1 MEYYDVYDQNYI
13 RLAKSEGKVILVK
26 IEVLDY
32 SEYPIYEIT
41 DDVIVDSD
49 NFSSTYQQGTRA
61 KLSFDIYNN
70 EHKYDTNVDSPFW
83 FDKKIKYYK
92 GLKDTYTGDIYWFS
106 KGVFTVTSISQE
118 DDIISVS
125 MVDKFGILSSETGGA
140 CLENSTKISLG
151 DKVGKMFTDMLS
163 QDKGNGQPVDP
174 IPPIIDFDTRDI
186 EVGEDL
192 ELSTGAYFSDI
203 FTDLANNLKCENYYN
218 GSGHMILTRGSSD
231 FEFKNKSKFKK
242 AC

>member
-49 NFSSTYQQGTRA
+49 NFSSTYQQGARA

-83 FDKKIKYYK
+83 FDKKIK
-92 GLKDTYTGDIYWFS
+92 
-106 KGVFTVTSISQE
+106 
-118 DDIISVS
+118 
-125 MVDKFGILSSETGGA
+125 SE
-140 CLENSTKISLG
+140 
-151 DKVGKMFTDMLS
+151 
-163 QDKGNGQPVDP
+163 
-174 IPPIIDFDTRDI
+174 
-186 EVGEDL
+186 
-192 ELSTGAYFSDI
+192 
-203 FTDLANNLKCENYYN
+203 
-218 GSGHMILTRGSSD
+218 SGR
-231 FEFKNKSKFKK
+231 
-242 AC
+242 